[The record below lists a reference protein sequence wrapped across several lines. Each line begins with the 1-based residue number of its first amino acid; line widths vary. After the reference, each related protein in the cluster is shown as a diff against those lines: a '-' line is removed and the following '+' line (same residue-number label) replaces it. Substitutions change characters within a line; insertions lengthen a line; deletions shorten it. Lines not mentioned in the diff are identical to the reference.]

1 MGNMLYLA
9 GKSLS
14 EATGAE
20 IAQSALIGG
29 AAFTILAGGTYLIQ
43 RTIKNRVE
51 ARNAE
56 IEREKR
62 RQQKIDKENEKIYK
76 ENERK
81 RIKSYFVDTSKVAF
95 GAEDKFLEGS
105 HRQRFNTEGLTLTAV
120 NKKKVESLN
129 QRRLEVNR

>member
-1 MGNMLYLA
+1 MLFP
-9 GKSLS
+9 SHD
-14 EATGAE
+14 
-20 IAQSALIGG
+20 
-29 AAFTILAGGTYLIQ
+29 
-43 RTIKNRVE
+43 
-51 ARNAE
+51 

-62 RQQKIDKENEKIYK
+62 RQRKIDKENEKIYK

-95 GAEDKFLEGS
+95 GVEDKFLEGS